1 MHTTGSHEEMKRNGE
16 ALLHCCF
23 SAVYDFAISRDDLH
37 KTEVTPLRYRAIAA
51 AAAQSNHYEY
61 IPLSFR
67 NGREVGSSKQAERN
81 LYNGWVG

>member
-37 KTEVTPLRYRAIAA
+37 KTEVTPLR
-51 AAAQSNHYEY
+51 
-61 IPLSFR
+61 
-67 NGREVGSSKQAERN
+67 
-81 LYNGWVG
+81 